1 MKSTWLTWGTAIA
14 LATGCGVVAVSAD
27 DWEQWRGNGRLGVWH
42 ERGIIELF
50 PDDGLTVTW
59 RTSLRSGYAG
69 PAVADGRV
77 FVLDWRENTG
87 SRTLDG
93 TERAVALDEATGA
106 VLWTHEWQ
114 TSYRML
120 MASYAV
126 GPRATPTVDG
136 DRVYV
141 VGATGRLFCL
151 DVETGD
157 VIWEKD
163 YVADYDTSVPTWGV
177 ASAPLVD
184 GDKLIT
190 VVGGEPDA
198 LVVAFDKRTGA
209 EIWRSL
215 RVQSDAGYGQP
226 IIYEAG
232 GAHQLI
238 VWHPSALSS
247 LDPETGDEIWRAVE
261 VVAEMGYG
269 QPVIYEAGGARQL
282 IVWHAAALV
291 SLNPDTGEVY
301 WNQAWEAR
309 SGLSVA
315 TPVQSG
321 DYLLVTQFYNGS
333 MMMRLNQDRPTAS
346 LLWQGTGRSE
356 LPDQTDGL
364 HSLITT
370 PLIIGDYIYGVG
382 SYGELRGLDA
392 RTGERLWMSDQ
403 MTAQARWGAAF
414 LVQHED
420 RYFVNNDDGDLIIAQ
435 FTPSGYVELDRT
447 RLIVADGSSGAAV
460 RGRPARFERPINWSH
475 PAYANKHI
483 VHRNN
488 TEIIRASLDVDDY

>member
-198 LVVAFDKRTGA
+198 LVVAFDKR
-209 EIWRSL
+209 
-215 RVQSDAGYGQP
+215 
-226 IIYEAG
+226 
-232 GAHQLI
+232 
-238 VWHPSALSS
+238 
-247 LDPETGDEIWRAVE
+247 TGDEIWRAVE

-488 TEIIRASLDVDDY
+488 AEIIRASLDANDY